1 MNNSQKWVVILWLS
15 ALCSFAFAQNTIKAD
30 QGRPGNQGP
39 WPVTIVSGGTGGG
52 GSSGALT
59 VTEQPCTNPVESIIV
74 FDGGGA
80 TPIPSGT
87 ALANR
92 RFITICNSPKNS
104 GSPSWTIRVDGTA
117 PTTAVTSPGQVIALA
132 DCEYLYKGPTSA
144 DGGVPIYGISDT
156 NSSVL
161 LVTECQ

>member
-1 MNNSQKWVVILWLS
+1 MNKTQKWVLTIWFS
-15 ALCSFAFAQNTIKAD
+15 ALASFAWAQTTTAN
-30 QGRPGNQGP
+30 QGKPGNQGP
-39 WPVTIVSGGTGGG
+39 WPVTIIGGSGG
-52 GSSGALT
+52 GSGSVT
-59 VTEQPCTNPVESIIV
+59 VTEQPCTNPVESIIT

-87 ALANR
+87 ALSSR

-104 GSPSWTIRVDGTA
+104 GSPLWTIRADGTV
-117 PTTAVTSPGQVIALA
+117 PTTAASSPGQVIGLA
-132 DCEYLYKGPTSA
+132 DCIYYFKSATSS